1 MAEQGGHVCVRV
13 SRAIRELHGL
23 DLVSAARGWY
33 ACVALPLSHCFAL
46 GLSPS
51 AQGLNPTLRLSR
63 GARTYALDLRS
74 AVRAAGGGAHRELVG
89 GVEDGRGREAKR
101 HVLQLGLAERVRRA
115 GEVELVVDDLER
127 EA

>member
-1 MAEQGGHVCVRV
+1 
-13 SRAIRELHGL
+13 
-23 DLVSAARGWY
+23 
-33 ACVALPLSHCFAL
+33 
-46 GLSPS
+46 
-51 AQGLNPTLRLSR
+51 
-63 GARTYALDLRS
+63 
-74 AVRAAGGGAHRELVG
+74 VRAAGGGAHRELVG